1 MFIRSHQQYAVTM
14 ARECSRKFVI
24 VRNLFVSVR
33 DNVSHP
39 SDSRSV
45 YKHPSSNRNFGG
57 VVLNNGHHKCAL

>member
-1 MFIRSHQQYAVTM
+1 MFIRSHQHMQLQC
-14 ARECSRKFVI
+14 ARECSQKFVN

-45 YKHPSSNRNFGG
+45 YKHPN
-57 VVLNNGHHKCAL
+57 